1 MLLHAVDG
9 GTGSGVGSMLLESL
23 SDRYPK
29 QVVQTYSVLPPKE
42 IPNDVVVAPYNAL
55 LTLRRLAEFAD
66 SVVVLDNGALT
77 RIQANTLNVQQPRN
91 IELNQL
97 VSRAMCASTSTL
109 RYPGYMHNDLVGII
123 ASLIPTPK
131 CHFLQTSYTPFT
143 TDDISAAKV
152 VRKTTVLEVMRRLLH
167 PKNRMVD
174 SVPSQTSCYMSI
186 MNIIT
191 GETDP
196 TEVMSLSRKTWLC
209 DAD

>member
-1 MLLHAVDG
+1 
-9 GTGSGVGSMLLESL
+9 MLLESL

-196 TEVMSLSRKTWLC
+196 TEVMSLLRKT
-209 DAD
+209 